1 MAMKIFGTSE
11 AAPET
16 EVEVEAI
23 ATTPVEMTES
33 TEPVEV
39 INIDDAT
46 VTEAVVDPAFADDVV
61 GSMDRLIHNL
71 TCLRENVVAI
81 HTGSIIGKAAFKK
94 TVVKTRE
101 KMLPLAKDVKAIWRE
116 LHEIGKDKAD
126 EVESARKVKT
136 PEMIKAEIDALQ
148 ARLSSMGA

>member
-1 MAMKIFGTSE
+1 MAMKIFGTS
-11 AAPET
+11 APET
-16 EVEVEAI
+16 EVEAI
-23 ATTPVEMTES
+23 ATTPVEMPES
-33 TEPVEV
+33 IEPVEV
-39 INIDDAT
+39 INIDAT

-148 ARLSSMGA
+148 ARLASMEA

>member
-1 MAMKIFGTSE
+1 MAMKIFGTS
-11 AAPET
+11 APET
-16 EVEVEAI
+16 ETEVEAI
-23 ATTPVEMTES
+23 ATTPVEMPES
-33 TEPVEV
+33 TAPVEV
-39 INIDDAT
+39 INIDAT

>member
-1 MAMKIFGTSE
+1 MTMKIFGTS
-11 AAPET
+11 APET

-23 ATTPVEMTES
+23 ATTPVEMPES

-39 INIDDAT
+39 INIDAT
-46 VTEAVVDPAFADDVV
+46 VTEAVVDPAFADDIV

-101 KMLPLAKDVKAIWRE
+101 KMLPLANDVKAIWRE